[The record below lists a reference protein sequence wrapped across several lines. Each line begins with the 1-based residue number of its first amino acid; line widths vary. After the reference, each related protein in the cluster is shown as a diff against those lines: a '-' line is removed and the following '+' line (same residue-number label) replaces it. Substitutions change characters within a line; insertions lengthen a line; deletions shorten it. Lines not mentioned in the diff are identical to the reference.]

1 MGNQFNFDLISKY
14 MYYQFSALKTEFE
27 DKYKYIIEENE
38 KLKENCLKLEK
49 EIENIKEDN
58 KVIKSA
64 YHLIKEENQKIIKE
78 NNEMKNK
85 IQKLEKNIYEE
96 KNEINNINTNDNNKI
111 LSIKE
116 EDKFNFI
123 KQSIEEKINKKI
135 HDIKKL
141 YQATIDGGDAEIFHK
156 KCDNIP
162 NTLVLIE
169 SKGNR
174 KFGGFASEC
183 WGKFKRDK
191 NCFLFSRDKNK
202 I

>member
-1 MGNQFNFDLISKY
+1 MLNEDKISLKCEIEYIAKKDNVDIILNGKPINFDLISKY

-49 EIENIKEDN
+49 EIENIIEDN

-96 KNEINNINTNDNNKI
+96 KN
-111 LSIKE
+111 
-116 EDKFNFI
+116 
-123 KQSIEEKINKKI
+123 
-135 HDIKKL
+135 
-141 YQATIDGGDAEIFHK
+141 
-156 KCDNIP
+156 
-162 NTLVLIE
+162 
-169 SKGNR
+169 
-174 KFGGFASEC
+174 
-183 WGKFKRDK
+183 
-191 NCFLFSRDKNK
+191 
-202 I
+202 